1 MNTLDNRHHFR
12 LDRATTAA
20 LDEICRHTFATRSSI
35 MRRYVQEGVAREAE
49 QYADQTKKL
58 LEAAS
63 ILRKV

>member
-1 MNTLDNRHHFR
+1 MNALDNRYHFR

-20 LDEICRHTFATRSSI
+20 LDEICRHTFSTRSSI
-35 MRRYVQEGVAREAE
+35 MRKYVQEGVVRDA
-49 QYADQTKKL
+49 QHFADQTRQL

>member
-1 MNTLDNRHHFR
+1 MNSLDNRHHFR

-49 QYADQTKKL
+49 QYAEQTKKL
-58 LEAAS
+58 LEASS
-63 ILRKV
+63 ILRRV